1 MLGHRTLNVEDYL
14 TILKRRWW
22 IIVIPAVILPI
33 IGIGITFFIP
43 PDYVSETLVLIDQQK
58 VPDEFVRSVVSQ
70 NLDSRLASMKEQIL
84 SRSQL
89 QPIIEKYNLYA
100 DQHMS
105 MDGRIELARTKIK
118 IDPIHSEISGAGGL
132 PGFKIYFHASDPH
145 TAQQVCAE
153 ITSLF
158 TGANLRQ
165 RQQAAEGTT
174 DFLKEQLDEAKRT
187 LDDQDAKLA
196 AFQSQYFGMQP
207 TDEANNVSV
216 LTTLRS
222 QLDATTQAIAQ
233 LEQTKQ
239 ITEALLAQQP
249 PATSASGAAVQ
260 SPQVQQKELEALLAK
275 KADLTLRYQPD
286 YPEVKEVNREIAN
299 LQKEMAAAPVA
310 PPVAAP
316 SVPSTNPAESARVQ
330 NIKLSLQ
337 SITFQI
343 QSKQKEQDQIQ
354 QQIRTYQSRIIATPQ
369 VEAQYKQLTRGAETS
384 LALYNSL
391 LTQTNAAKE
400 ATALENRQEGESF
413 RLLDESN
420 LPESPDWPKQSVF
433 TGGGL
438 AAGLTLGL
446 LIVALLEYRDTALRT
461 ERDVWEFT
469 QLPTLAIIVW
479 SGEVADIRPSR
490 FSRLKRVFSRKPS
503 KELIADSSG

>member
-1 MLGHRTLNVEDYL
+1 
-14 TILKRRWW
+14 
-22 IIVIPAVILPI
+22 
-33 IGIGITFFIP
+33 
-43 PDYVSETLVLIDQQK
+43 
-58 VPDEFVRSVVSQ
+58 
-70 NLDSRLASMKEQIL
+70 
-84 SRSQL
+84 
-89 QPIIEKYNLYA
+89 
-100 DQHMS
+100 
-105 MDGRIELARTKIK
+105 
-118 IDPIHSEISGAGGL
+118 
-132 PGFKIYFHASDPH
+132 
-145 TAQQVCAE
+145 
-153 ITSLF
+153 
-158 TGANLRQ
+158 
-165 RQQAAEGTT
+165 
-174 DFLKEQLDEAKRT
+174 
-187 LDDQDAKLA
+187 
-196 AFQSQYFGMQP
+196 MQP

-275 KADLTLRYQPD
+275 KADLETRYSAD
-286 YPEVKEVNREIAN
+286 YPDVREVNREIAN

-316 SVPSTNPAESARVQ
+316 SVPSTNPAESARSQ

-490 FSRLKRVFSRKPS
+490 FSRLKGVFSRKPS